1 MIRTVRQTGCV
12 LGTVRPPGDKSL
24 AHRALILGALSDL
37 PVTVRGLPPGEDVAS
52 TRRCL
57 ETLGV
62 EFIDL
67 GPGQVRVQPPAAWR
81 RGCHLDCGNSGTTA
95 RLLAGVLAGLGVPAV
110 LDGDESLRQRP
121 MRRIAGPL
129 TEIGARVTTAQ
140 GGRLP
145 LRVDDPGVPVRGGRA
160 VLAVASAQVK
170 SALLLAGL
178 HASAPVVVTEPAAS
192 RDHTERLLA
201 GFGVEI
207 MRDGL
212 TVTILPQKERL
223 RARDLDLPGDISTA
237 AFFLVAGA
245 ALPGSA
251 VTLQGV
257 GVNPTRT
264 GVLDVMRAMGAHIV
278 ELNRRDMAG
287 EPVADLEVTS
297 TPLRGTVMEGA
308 LIPRLID
315 EVPILAV
322 LATQAQGVTVVHD
335 ATELRYKE
343 SDRIT
348 ATVRELRKL
357 GADIHERDD
366 GLEVR
371 GPTPLHGAAVAA
383 GGDHRLAMALAVAGL
398 LADGVT
404 SIDGSEVASVSHP
417 GFWDDLE
424 RLGGDGTV
432 REGGPA

>member
-1 MIRTVRQTGCV
+1 MIRTVRRADRL

-24 AHRALILGALSDL
+24 AHRALILAALSDL

-57 ETLGV
+57 ATLGV

-67 GPGQVRVQPPAAWR
+67 GPGHVRVHPPANWN

-95 RLLAGVLAGLGVPAV
+95 RLLTGMLAGLGVPAV

-121 MRRIAGPL
+121 MRRVAGPL
-129 TEIGARVTTAQ
+129 VEVGARVATAQ
-140 GGRLP
+140 SGRLP
-145 LRVDDPGVPVRGGRA
+145 LRVGDPGLPLRGGRA
-160 VLAVASAQVK
+160 VLTVASAQVK

-178 HASAPVVVTEPAAS
+178 HASAPVMVTEPAAS

-201 GFGVEI
+201 GFGVEV

-212 TVTILPQKERL
+212 TVTVIPQKERL
-223 RARDLDLPGDISTA
+223 RARDLDLPGDISTG
-237 AFFLVAGA
+237 AFFLVGGA
-245 ALPGSA
+245 LLPGSD
-251 VTLQGV
+251 VTLLGV

-264 GVLDVMRAMGAHIV
+264 GVLEVMRAMGANV
-278 ELNRRDMAG
+278 AERNRRDMAG
-287 EPVADLEVTS
+287 EPVADLAVTAV
-297 TPLRGTVMEGA
+297 PLRGTVMGGA

-404 SIDGSEVASVSHP
+404 AIDGSEVASVSHP
-417 GFWDDLE
+417 AFWDDLE

-432 REGGPA
+432 REEGAA